1 MADRRVK
8 VGLEL
13 EASGFEAGAK
23 RAQRAAEGLGSA
35 TEKVGEDAKKAA
47 AASERASQQM
57 AAAQEKARVAQDKA
71 ADAVGRLR
79 VAQER
84 LEAARGS
91 GNAARIAAAE
101 EAVAK
106 AQRDVEST
114 ARRAADAHAAYED
127 AAGRAEVAARE
138 LGDEMDKASS
148 KSGRFADGIRSNS
161 ADLQTAGTALAAV
174 GAGLTAASVGAGKAA
189 MDWESAFAGVKKT
202 VDDSTEGYA
211 QLEGELRNL
220 ATTLPASHQEIAA
233 VAEAAGQL
241 GVKRDDIVGF
251 TATMID
257 LGETTNLTAD
267 EAATNIAQISNVMG
281 TMDREGSEGVAR
293 FGAAL
298 VELGNNGASTEKEI
312 LDMAQRIAG
321 AASTVGASE
330 SDVLALSNT
339 LASMGIRA
347 EQGGGV
353 ATRVILKMRSA
364 VDEGGES
371 LETFAQVAG
380 TSAEEFAAKF
390 RSAPMEALD
399 LVAQG
404 IGRVNTEGGNV
415 TATLADMGIKGT
427 EETQVMLAL
436 ASAGDLLS
444 ESLRMG
450 DEAWASNSALAAEA
464 AKRYETSEARIRMA
478 WNGIMDAAI
487 DAGGA
492 ILPVAADLAES
503 VATVVGAFQS
513 LPDPIKEG
521 LGAVAGIGGVALT
534 AAGGFM
540 VLAPRVLEAKDAL
553 ARLTGKASAAPV
565 QIDAVGVAAERSTRK
580 LTPFGKAV
588 FGVGKALGGLA
599 TAAAAGITIGAFVPS
614 GATAEADALA
624 AAVTRIGTGGEQ
636 AALGIDELNKA
647 FTGKGNWFDG
657 LDVQGI
663 DEAFR
668 IMGNPSVADNV
679 DQIASKV
686 LTFGTRSSTNVE
698 FAKKNFEA
706 LDQQLAGMAQGGSLD
721 AAKATFEQLSEAAKA
736 QGVEQEKVNELF
748 PAYAAALSRA
758 EAEAAAAA
766 SSTGEAAGATD
777 ALAAALGDAAGP
789 ASDTAESLG
798 ALGQVDAGSNVGGIA
813 EAMGVLTDE
822 ATELDDKL
830 DGVLDALTR
839 MGVLESNAISAT
851 MGYQE
856 ALENLAT
863 TAAENAATLD
873 LTTEAGRNNMSALQG
888 LADAGR
894 DLLDANARA
903 GESQGTLRDGLIDTY
918 NTLVENAQ
926 AMGQSA
932 TEADALA
939 RKLMGIPAN
948 VDVETYLSDAALV
961 AAEATGNAIE
971 AIPGYRGVTVAV
983 TADGTVG
990 EVQASIDQVD
1000 GKTVYMYVTTDGTKE
1015 QVQQEIREINGK
1027 QVPVWVT
1034 DDGTVVGTQ
1043 EDIFAI
1049 TGKNVDI
1056 SAIAHTGDAEGALNY
1071 AARNRTVSIFAKYVG
1086 MPSAEDRTNW
1096 ARNNTTG
1103 IFPNRA
1109 KGGIASLRGYSTG
1122 GRLPYTGR
1130 GTDMILG
1137 VTGSGTPIARV
1148 DDGEWI
1154 INQKASK
1161 QFHGVLSAIN
1171 RGDPS
1176 VKHLAGYAGGGRAG
1190 REWSAAAVNPVVNVT
1205 TPAAPGLDAGA
1216 LEAAVASGMAR
1227 YRPVFKMGSYE
1238 VAGVM
1243 RDAQDYMG
1251 GW

>member
-23 RAQRAAEGLGSA
+23 RAQRAAEGLGAA
-35 TEKVGEDAKKAA
+35 TDKLGGQA
-47 AASERASQQM
+47 
-57 AAAQEKARVAQDKA
+57 DKA
-71 ADAVGRLR
+71 AGGMSK
-79 VAQER
+79 VAD
-84 LEAARGS
+84 S
-91 GNAARIAAAE
+91 
-101 EAVAK
+101 V
-106 AQRDVEST
+106 
-114 ARRAADAHAAYED
+114 RA
-127 AAGRAEVAARE
+127 
-138 LGDEMDKASS
+138 
-148 KSGRFADGIRSNS
+148 NS
-161 ADLQTAGTALAAV
+161 ADLQTAGTSLAAV

-220 ATTLPASHQEIAA
+220 AKTLPATHTEVAA

-241 GVKRDDIVGF
+241 GVARDDIVGF

-267 EAATNIAQISNVMG
+267 EAATAIAQISNVMG
-281 TMDREGSEGVAR
+281 TMDREGSEGVER

-298 VELGNNGASTEKEI
+298 VELGNNGASTESEI

-371 LETFAQVAG
+371 LETFARVAG

-390 RSAPMEALD
+390 RSSPMEALD

-415 TATLADMGIKGT
+415 SATLSDLGVKGT

-450 DEAWASNSALAAEA
+450 EEAWASNSALAAEA
-464 AKRYETSEARIRMA
+464 EKRYETAEARIQIA
-478 WNGIMDAAI
+478 WNQIKDAAI

-492 ILPVAADLAES
+492 ILPVAANIAEG
-503 VATVVGAFQS
+503 VGGVVGAFTD
-513 LPDPIKEG
+513 LPGPVK
-521 LGAVAGIGGVALT
+521 GAVGAIAGVGGVAAT
-534 AAGGFM
+534 AAGALLMLTPRAADTVAAFSR
-540 VLAPRVLEAKDAL
+540 LAEKSPATARGLTNVGKAAGAASAAIIAFSMLKGLANDAAPATKGLEETANAMLRLKDAAEGDFTALDDLFSSGESIRDLGDAIKYADPSDIDAHMESFGATVLGLETPAARAREQFDTLGKTL
-553 ARLTGKASAAPV
+553 ATMDAETAAEQFRKLREAAEAEGSTMLSTWEGVKKYMPAYAKSVEAASNATGKAADEATLYGIAMGHLPDYM
-565 QIDAVGVAAERSTRK
+565 QPAQEATEGV
-580 LTPFGKAV
+580 
-588 FGVGKALGGLA
+588 A
-599 TAAAAGITIGAFVPS
+599 TAAED
-614 GATAEADALA
+614 AT
-624 AAVTRIGTGGEQ
+624 
-636 AALGIDELNKA
+636 
-647 FTGKGNWFDG
+647 
-657 LDVQGI
+657 
-663 DEAFR
+663 
-668 IMGNPSVADNV
+668 
-679 DQIASKV
+679 
-686 LTFGTRSSTNVE
+686 
-698 FAKKNFEA
+698 
-706 LDQQLAGMAQGGSLD
+706 
-721 AAKATFEQLSEAAKA
+721 
-736 QGVEQEKVNELF
+736 
-748 PAYAAALSRA
+748 
-758 EAEAAAAA
+758 
-766 SSTGEAAGATD
+766 
-777 ALAAALGDAAGP
+777 
-789 ASDTAESLG
+789 ESLG

-894 DLLDANARA
+894 ELLDANARA

-1034 DDGTVVGTQ
+1034 DNGTVVGTQ
-1043 EDIFAI
+1043 EDIFAL
-1049 TGKNVDI
+1049 TGKNVDVTAI
-1056 SAIAHTGDAEGALNY
+1056 PHTSAAENALNY
-1071 AARNRTVSIFAKYVG
+1071 AARTRY
-1086 MPSAEDRTNW
+1086 AEVVLT
-1096 ARNNTTG
+1096 ARYGDSTQKAA
-1103 IFPNRA
+1103 P
-1109 KGGIASLRGYSTG
+1109 GYSQAFASGGVARLPGYSAG
-1122 GRLPYTGR
+1122 GRLPYTGL

-1137 VTGSGTPIARV
+1137 VTGSGMPIARV

-1154 INQKASK
+1154 INQRASK
-1161 QFHGVLSAIN
+1161 RFHGVLSAIN

-1176 VKHLAGYAGGGRAG
+1176 VRHLAGYAGGGRPG
-1190 REWSAAAVNPVVNVT
+1190 REWSATSINPVVNVT
-1205 TPAAPGLDAGA
+1205 APAGQGLDPGA
-1216 LEAAVASGMAR
+1216 LEAAVAAGMAR
-1227 YRPVFKMGSYE
+1227 YRPVFKIGSYE

-1243 RDAQDYMG
+1243 REAQDYMG

>member
-23 RAQRAAEGLGSA
+23 RAQRAAEGLGAA
-35 TEKVGEDAKKAA
+35 TDKLGGQA
-47 AASERASQQM
+47 
-57 AAAQEKARVAQDKA
+57 DKA
-71 ADAVGRLR
+71 AGGMSK
-79 VAQER
+79 VAD
-84 LEAARGS
+84 S
-91 GNAARIAAAE
+91 
-101 EAVAK
+101 V
-106 AQRDVEST
+106 
-114 ARRAADAHAAYED
+114 
-127 AAGRAEVAARE
+127 
-138 LGDEMDKASS
+138 
-148 KSGRFADGIRSNS
+148 RSNS

-174 GAGLTAASVGAGKAA
+174 GAGLTAASVGMGKAA

-202 VDDSTEGYA
+202 VDDSAEGYA

-251 TATMID
+251 TSTMVD

-267 EAATNIAQISNVMG
+267 EAATAIAQISNVMG
-281 TMDREGSEGVAR
+281 TMDREGSEGVER
-293 FGAAL
+293 FGATL
-298 VELGNNGASTEKEI
+298 VELGNNGASTESEI

-321 AASTVGASE
+321 AAKTVGASE

-353 ATRVILKMRSA
+353 ATRVILKMSAA

-371 LETFAQVAG
+371 LESFAQVAG

-390 RSAPMEALD
+390 RSSPMEALD

-404 IGRVNTEGGNV
+404 IGRVNSEGGNV
-415 TATLADMGIKGT
+415 TATLQEMGIKGT

-450 DEAWASNSALAAEA
+450 EEAWASNSALAEEA
-464 AKRYETSEARIRMA
+464 QKRYETAEARIQIA
-478 WNGIMDAAI
+478 WNQIKDAAI

-492 ILPVAADLAES
+492 ILPVAANIAEG
-503 VATVVGAFQS
+503 VGGIVGAFTD
-513 LPDPIKEG
+513 LPGPVKGAVGGIS
-521 LGAVAGIGGVALT
+521 AVAGVAAT
-534 AAGGFM
+534 AGGALLL
-540 VLAPRVLEAKDAL
+540 LAPRAMDTYDAFRRLAPEGSKAAGAISKVGKAAGIASAALVGFSVLKGWANDAAPATKGLEETANAMLRLKDAADGDFTALDDLFSSGESIRDLGDAIRYADPSDLDSRMESFGSTVLGLETPAARAREQFDTLGKTLATMDTESAAEQFRKLRDAAEAKGSNMLSTWEGVKEYMPEYA
-553 ARLTGKASAAPV
+553 AAVEAASNATGKAADEATLYGIAVGDLPEYMKPAQEATEGVASAAE
-565 QIDAVGVAAERSTRK
+565 DAT
-580 LTPFGKAV
+580 
-588 FGVGKALGGLA
+588 
-599 TAAAAGITIGAFVPS
+599 
-614 GATAEADALA
+614 
-624 AAVTRIGTGGEQ
+624 
-636 AALGIDELNKA
+636 
-647 FTGKGNWFDG
+647 
-657 LDVQGI
+657 
-663 DEAFR
+663 
-668 IMGNPSVADNV
+668 
-679 DQIASKV
+679 
-686 LTFGTRSSTNVE
+686 
-698 FAKKNFEA
+698 
-706 LDQQLAGMAQGGSLD
+706 
-721 AAKATFEQLSEAAKA
+721 
-736 QGVEQEKVNELF
+736 
-748 PAYAAALSRA
+748 
-758 EAEAAAAA
+758 
-766 SSTGEAAGATD
+766 
-777 ALAAALGDAAGP
+777 
-789 ASDTAESLG
+789 ESLG

-851 MGYQE
+851 IGYQE
-856 ALENLAT
+856 ALENLAA

-894 DLLDANARA
+894 ELLDANVRA

-918 NTLVENAQ
+918 STLVANAQ

-983 TADGTVG
+983 TEDGTVG

-1034 DDGTVVGTQ
+1034 DNGTVVGTQ

-1049 TGKNVDI
+1049 TGKDVDI
-1056 SAIAHTGDAEGALNY
+1056 SAIAHTGQAEGELNY
-1071 AARNRTVSIFAKYVG
+1071 AARSRTVSIFAKYVG

-1122 GRLPYTGR
+1122 GRLPYTGL

-1137 VTGSGTPIARV
+1137 VTGSGMPIARV

-1161 QFHGVLSAIN
+1161 RFHGVLSAIN

-1176 VKHLAGYAGGGRAG
+1176 VRHLAGYAGGGRPG
-1190 REWSAAAVNPVVNVT
+1190 REWSAASINPVVNVNA
-1205 TPAAPGLDAGA
+1205 PAAPGVDVNAIA
-1216 LEAAVASGMAR
+1216 SAV
-1227 YRPVFKMGSYE
+1227 
-1238 VAGVM
+1238 VAGVAALPAP
-1243 RDAQDYMG
+1243 RIVFGERQVASVVRESLRYAER
-1251 GW
+1251 

>member
-57 AAAQEKARVAQDKA
+57 AAAQEKARIAQDKA

-148 KSGRFADGIRSNS
+148 KSGRFAEGIRSNS

-174 GAGLTAASVGAGKAA
+174 GAGLTAASVGMGKAA

-220 ATTLPASHQEIAA
+220 AKTLPATHTEVAA

-241 GVKRDDIVGF
+241 GVARDDIVGF

-267 EAATNIAQISNVMG
+267 EAATAIAQISNVMG
-281 TMDREGSEGVAR
+281 TMDREGSEGVER

-298 VELGNNGASTEKEI
+298 VELGNNGASTESEI

-353 ATRVILKMRSA
+353 ATRVIIKMRSA

-371 LETFAQVAG
+371 LETFARVAG

-390 RSAPMEALD
+390 RSSPMEALD

-415 TATLADMGIKGT
+415 SATLSDLGVKGT

-450 DEAWASNSALAAEA
+450 EEAWKSNSALAEEA
-464 AKRYETSEARIRMA
+464 QKRYETAEARIKIA
-478 WNGIMDAAI
+478 WNQIKDAAI

-492 ILPVAADLAES
+492 ILPVAADIAEGVGGIVGAFTDLPGPVKGAAGAIAGVGGVAATAGGALLLLAPRAVDTYDAFRRLAPEGSKAAGAIGKVGKAAGIASAALVGFSVLKGWANDAAPATKGLEETTNAVLRLKDAANGDFTALDDLFSSGDSIRDLGDAIRYADPSDLDSRMESFGSTVLGLETPAARAREQFDTLGKTLATMDAESAAEQFRKLREAAEAEGSTMLSTWEGVKEYMPAYAES
-503 VATVVGAFQS
+503 V
-513 LPDPIKEG
+513 E
-521 LGAVAGIGGVALT
+521 
-534 AAGGFM
+534 AASN
-540 VLAPRVLEAKDAL
+540 A
-553 ARLTGKASAAPV
+553 TGKAADEATLYGIAMGHLPSYMQPA
-565 QIDAVGVAAERSTRK
+565 QDATEGV
-580 LTPFGKAV
+580 
-588 FGVGKALGGLA
+588 A
-599 TAAAAGITIGAFVPS
+599 TAAED
-614 GATAEADALA
+614 AT
-624 AAVTRIGTGGEQ
+624 
-636 AALGIDELNKA
+636 
-647 FTGKGNWFDG
+647 
-657 LDVQGI
+657 
-663 DEAFR
+663 
-668 IMGNPSVADNV
+668 
-679 DQIASKV
+679 
-686 LTFGTRSSTNVE
+686 
-698 FAKKNFEA
+698 
-706 LDQQLAGMAQGGSLD
+706 
-721 AAKATFEQLSEAAKA
+721 
-736 QGVEQEKVNELF
+736 
-748 PAYAAALSRA
+748 
-758 EAEAAAAA
+758 
-766 SSTGEAAGATD
+766 
-777 ALAAALGDAAGP
+777 
-789 ASDTAESLG
+789 ESLG

-813 EAMGVLTDE
+813 EAMAVLSDE
-822 ATELDDKL
+822 SLELEDRL
-830 DGVLDALTR
+830 SGVLDALFR
-839 MGVLESNAISAT
+839 MGILE
-851 MGYQE
+851 Q
-856 ALENLAT
+856 
-863 TAAENAATLD
+863 TAAEAAASFEAALDGVAAAVEENGATLD
-873 LTTEAGRNNMSALQG
+873 ITTEAGRNNQAALNDI
-888 LADAGR
+888 ADAGR
-894 DLLDANARA
+894 GLVTSLAEA
-903 GESQGTLRDGLIDTY
+903 GASQGELRDALERTY
-918 NTLVENAQ
+918 VQAYNAAT
-926 AMGQSA
+926 AMGA
-932 TEADALA
+932 TSEEAEILA
-939 RKLMGIPAN
+939 RRAVGLNDMS
-948 VDVETYLSDAALV
+948 VDIDTYLSDAALI
-961 AAEATGNAIE
+961 AAEATGQAIE
-971 AIPGYRGVTVAV
+971 AIPGYKGVSVVVSDEGTTGTIQSRINDVTGKTEYVHVSDDGSTTTVQQQIHNIAGV
-983 TADGTVG
+983 DRTVWVDDAGTV
-990 EVQASIDQVD
+990 
-1000 GKTVYMYVTTDGTKE
+1000 Y
-1015 QVQQEIREINGK
+1015 
-1027 QVPVWVT
+1027 
-1034 DDGTVVGTQ
+1034 GTQ
-1043 EDIFAI
+1043 QDIYAI
-1049 TGKNVDI
+1049 TGKDVDVT
-1056 SAIAHTGDAEGALNY
+1056 AIAHTSEAERELNR
-1071 AARNRTVSIFAKYVG
+1071 AARTRY
-1086 MPSAEDRTNW
+1086 AEVVLT
-1096 ARNNTTG
+1096 ARYGDSTQKAAPG
-1103 IFPNRA
+1103 YSQMLA
-1109 KGGIASLRGYSTG
+1109 AGGVARLPGYSTG
-1122 GRLPYTGR
+1122 GRLPYTGL

-1137 VTGSGTPIARV
+1137 VTGAGTPIARV

-1161 QFHGVLSAIN
+1161 RFHGVLSAIN

-1176 VKHLAGYAGGGRAG
+1176 VKHLAGYAAGGRTG
-1190 REWSAAAVNPVVNVT
+1190 REWAAVTASPVVNVT
-1205 TPAAPGLDAGA
+1205 APAGQGINPGE
-1216 LEAAVASGMAR
+1216 LEAAVAAGMAR
-1227 YRPVFKMGSYE
+1227 YRPVFKIGSYE

-1243 RDAQDYMG
+1243 REAQDYMG

>member
-1 MADRRVK
+1 MKARYEADV
-8 VGLEL
+8 
-13 EASGFEAGAK
+13 S
-23 RAQRAAEGLGSA
+23 SY
-35 TEKVGEDAKKAA
+35 AA
-47 AASERASQQM
+47 AMQA
-57 AAAQEKARVAQDKA
+57 
-71 ADAVGRLR
+71 
-79 VAQER
+79 
-84 LEAARGS
+84 
-91 GNAARIAAAE
+91 
-101 EAVAK
+101 
-106 AQRDVEST
+106 
-114 ARRAADAHAAYED
+114 
-127 AAGRAEVAARE
+127 AARE
-138 LGDEMDKASS
+138 TDKLATAADRT
-148 KSGRFADGIRSNS
+148 GRTVKGMADQTVQAGTRTGRVFDGLRKNS
-161 ADLQTAGTALAAV
+161 ADLQTAGTSLAAV

-220 ATTLPASHQEIAA
+220 AKTLPSSHQEIAA

-298 VELGNNGASTEKEI
+298 VELGNNGASTESEI

-330 SDVLALSNT
+330 ADVLALSNT

-390 RSAPMEALD
+390 RSSPMEALD

-404 IGRVNTEGGNV
+404 IGRVNGEGGNV
-415 TATLADMGIKGT
+415 TETLKEMGIKGT

-450 DEAWASNSALAAEA
+450 EEAWASNSALAEEA
-464 AKRYETSEARIRMA
+464 QKRYETAEARIQIA
-478 WNGIMDAAI
+478 WNQIKDAAI

-492 ILPVAADLAES
+492 ILPVAADLAEQI
-503 VATVVGAFQS
+503 ATVVGAFQS

-614 GATAEADALA
+614 GATAEADALSA
-624 AAVTRIGTGGEQ
+624 AITRIGTGGEQ

-721 AAKATFEQLSEAAKA
+721 AAKATFEQLSESAKA

-798 ALGQVDAGSNVGGIA
+798 ALGQIDADSKVGGIA
-813 EAMGVLTDE
+813 EAMAVLSDE
-822 ATELDDKL
+822 SLELEDRL
-830 DGVLDALTR
+830 SGVLDALFR
-839 MGVLESNAISAT
+839 MGILE
-851 MGYQE
+851 Q
-856 ALENLAT
+856 
-863 TAAENAATLD
+863 TAAEAAASFEAALDGVAAAVEENGATLD
-873 LTTEAGRNNMSALQG
+873 ITTEAGRNNQAALNDI
-888 LADAGR
+888 ADAGR
-894 DLLDANARA
+894 GLVTSLAEA
-903 GESQGTLRDGLIDTY
+903 GASQGELRDALERTY
-918 NTLVENAQ
+918 VQAYNAAT
-926 AMGQSA
+926 AMGA
-932 TEADALA
+932 TSEEAEILA
-939 RKLMGIPAN
+939 RRAVGLNDMS
-948 VDVETYLSDAALV
+948 VDIDTYLSDAALI
-961 AAEATGNAIE
+961 AAEATGQAIE
-971 AIPGYRGVTVAV
+971 AIPGYKGVSVVVSDEGTTGTIQSRINDVTGKTEYVHVSDDGSTTTVQQQIHNIAGV
-983 TADGTVG
+983 DRTVWVDDAGTV
-990 EVQASIDQVD
+990 
-1000 GKTVYMYVTTDGTKE
+1000 Y
-1015 QVQQEIREINGK
+1015 
-1027 QVPVWVT
+1027 
-1034 DDGTVVGTQ
+1034 GTQ
-1043 EDIFAI
+1043 QDIYAI
-1049 TGKNVDI
+1049 TGKDVDVV
-1056 SAIAHTGDAEGALNY
+1056 AIPHTSDAEGALNY

-1109 KGGIASLRGYSTG
+1109 KGGIASLSGYSTG
-1122 GRLPYTGR
+1122 GRLPYTGL

-1137 VTGSGTPIARV
+1137 VTGAGLPIARV

-1161 QFHGVLSAIN
+1161 RFHGVLSAIN

-1176 VKHLAGYAGGGRAG
+1176 VRHLAGYAGGGRPG
-1190 REWSAAAVNPVVNVT
+1190 REWSAASINPVVNVNA
-1205 TPAAPGLDAGA
+1205 PAGQGINPGE
-1216 LEAAVASGMAR
+1216 LEAAVAAGMAR
-1227 YRPVFKMGSYE
+1227 YRPVFKIGSYE

-1243 RDAQDYMG
+1243 REAQDYMG

>member
-1 MADRRVK
+1 
-8 VGLEL
+8 
-13 EASGFEAGAK
+13 
-23 RAQRAAEGLGSA
+23 
-35 TEKVGEDAKKAA
+35 
-47 AASERASQQM
+47 M
-57 AAAQEKARVAQDKA
+57 AAAQEKARIAQDKA

-148 KSGRFADGIRSNS
+148 KSGRFAEGIRSNS
-161 ADLQTAGTALAAV
+161 ADLQTAGTSLAAV
-174 GAGLTAASVGAGKAA
+174 GAGLTAASVGMGKAA

-202 VDDSTEGYA
+202 VDDSAEGYA

-251 TATMID
+251 TSTMVD

-267 EAATNIAQISNVMG
+267 EAATAIAQISNVMG
-281 TMDREGSEGVAR
+281 TMDREGSEGVER
-293 FGAAL
+293 FGATL
-298 VELGNNGASTEKEI
+298 VELGNNGASTESEI

-321 AASTVGASE
+321 AAKTVGASE

-353 ATRVILKMRSA
+353 ATRVILKMSAA

-390 RSAPMEALD
+390 RSSPMEALD

-415 TATLADMGIKGT
+415 TATLQEMGIKGT

-450 DEAWASNSALAAEA
+450 EEAWASNSALAEEA
-464 AKRYETSEARIRMA
+464 QKRYETAEARIQIA
-478 WNGIMDAAI
+478 WNQIKDAAI

-492 ILPVAADLAES
+492 ILPVAANIAEGVGGIVGAFTDLPGPVKGAVGAIAGVGGVAATAGGALLLLAPRAMDTYDAFRRLAPEGSKAAGAIGKVGKAAGIASAALVGFSVLKGWANDAAPATKGLEETANAMLRLKDAAEGDFTALDDLFSSGDSIRDLGDAIRYADPSDLDSHMESFGSTVLGLETPAARAREQFDTLGKTLATMDAEDAAEQFRKLREAAEAEGSTMLSTWEGVKEYMPAYAES
-503 VATVVGAFQS
+503 V
-513 LPDPIKEG
+513 E
-521 LGAVAGIGGVALT
+521 
-534 AAGGFM
+534 AASN
-540 VLAPRVLEAKDAL
+540 A
-553 ARLTGKASAAPV
+553 TGKAADEATLYGIAMGHLPSYMQPA
-565 QIDAVGVAAERSTRK
+565 QDATEGV
-580 LTPFGKAV
+580 
-588 FGVGKALGGLA
+588 A
-599 TAAAAGITIGAFVPS
+599 TAAED
-614 GATAEADALA
+614 AT
-624 AAVTRIGTGGEQ
+624 
-636 AALGIDELNKA
+636 
-647 FTGKGNWFDG
+647 
-657 LDVQGI
+657 
-663 DEAFR
+663 
-668 IMGNPSVADNV
+668 
-679 DQIASKV
+679 
-686 LTFGTRSSTNVE
+686 
-698 FAKKNFEA
+698 
-706 LDQQLAGMAQGGSLD
+706 
-721 AAKATFEQLSEAAKA
+721 
-736 QGVEQEKVNELF
+736 
-748 PAYAAALSRA
+748 
-758 EAEAAAAA
+758 
-766 SSTGEAAGATD
+766 
-777 ALAAALGDAAGP
+777 
-789 ASDTAESLG
+789 ESLG

-894 DLLDANARA
+894 ELLDANVRA

-983 TADGTVG
+983 TEDGTVG

-1015 QVQQEIREINGK
+1015 RVQQEIREINGK

-1056 SAIAHTGDAEGALNY
+1056 EARATGLGGVEAELAH
-1071 AARNRTVSIFAKYVG
+1071 AARTRYASVVV
-1086 MPSAEDRTNW
+1086 
-1096 ARNNTTG
+1096 TTRYG
-1103 IFPNRA
+1103 DSTQKAAP
-1109 KGGIASLRGYSTG
+1109 GYSQAFASG
-1122 GRLPYTGR
+1122 GVARLPGFSSGGMLPRTGL

-1137 VTGSGTPIARV
+1137 VTGSGMPIARV

-1161 QFHGVLSAIN
+1161 RFHGVLSAIN

-1176 VKHLAGYAGGGRAG
+1176 VKHLAGYAGGGRTG
-1190 REWSAAAVNPVVNVT
+1190 REWAAVTASPVVNVT
-1205 TPAAPGLDAGA
+1205 APAGQGINPGE
-1216 LEAAVASGMAR
+1216 LEAAVAAGMAR

-1243 RDAQDYMG
+1243 REAQDYMG

>member
-23 RAQRAAEGLGSA
+23 RAQRAAEGLGAA
-35 TEKVGEDAKKAA
+35 TDKLGGQA
-47 AASERASQQM
+47 
-57 AAAQEKARVAQDKA
+57 DKA
-71 ADAVGRLR
+71 AGGMSK
-79 VAQER
+79 VAD
-84 LEAARGS
+84 S
-91 GNAARIAAAE
+91 
-101 EAVAK
+101 V
-106 AQRDVEST
+106 
-114 ARRAADAHAAYED
+114 
-127 AAGRAEVAARE
+127 
-138 LGDEMDKASS
+138 
-148 KSGRFADGIRSNS
+148 RSNS

-174 GAGLTAASVGAGKAA
+174 GAGLTAASVGMGKAA

-202 VDDSTEGYA
+202 VDDSAEGYA

-251 TATMID
+251 TSTMVD

-267 EAATNIAQISNVMG
+267 EAATAIAQISNVMG
-281 TMDREGSEGVAR
+281 TMDREGSEGVER
-293 FGAAL
+293 FGATL
-298 VELGNNGASTEKEI
+298 VELGNNGASTESEI

-321 AASTVGASE
+321 AAKTVGASE

-339 LASMGIRA
+339 LASMGVRA

-353 ATRVILKMRSA
+353 ATRVILKMSAA

-371 LETFAQVAG
+371 LESFAQVAG

-390 RSAPMEALD
+390 RSSPMEALD

-404 IGRVNTEGGNV
+404 IYRVNGEGGNV
-415 TATLADMGIKGT
+415 TETLKEMGIKGT

-450 DEAWASNSALAAEA
+450 EEAWASNSALAEEA
-464 AKRYETSEARIRMA
+464 QKRYETAEARIQIA
-478 WNGIMDAAI
+478 WNQIKDAAI

-492 ILPVAADLAES
+492 ILPVAANIAEG
-503 VATVVGAFQS
+503 VGGVVGAFTD
-513 LPDPIKEG
+513 LPGPVK
-521 LGAVAGIGGVALT
+521 GAVGAIAGVGGVAAT
-534 AAGGFM
+534 AGGALLL
-540 VLAPRVLEAKDAL
+540 LAPRAVETYDAFRRLAPEGSKAAGAIGKVGKAAGIASAALVGFSVLKGLANDAAPATKGLEETANAMLRLKDAAEGDFTALDDLFSSGDSIRDLGDAIRYADPSDLDSRMESFGSTVLGLETPAARAREQFDTLGKTL
-553 ARLTGKASAAPV
+553 ATMDAESAAEQFRKLRDAAEAEGSTMLSTWEGVKEYMPAYAESVEAASNATGKAADEATLYGIAMGHLPSYMQPAQEATE
-565 QIDAVGVAAERSTRK
+565 GV
-580 LTPFGKAV
+580 
-588 FGVGKALGGLA
+588 A
-599 TAAAAGITIGAFVPS
+599 TAAED
-614 GATAEADALA
+614 AT
-624 AAVTRIGTGGEQ
+624 
-636 AALGIDELNKA
+636 
-647 FTGKGNWFDG
+647 
-657 LDVQGI
+657 
-663 DEAFR
+663 
-668 IMGNPSVADNV
+668 
-679 DQIASKV
+679 
-686 LTFGTRSSTNVE
+686 
-698 FAKKNFEA
+698 
-706 LDQQLAGMAQGGSLD
+706 
-721 AAKATFEQLSEAAKA
+721 
-736 QGVEQEKVNELF
+736 
-748 PAYAAALSRA
+748 
-758 EAEAAAAA
+758 
-766 SSTGEAAGATD
+766 
-777 ALAAALGDAAGP
+777 
-789 ASDTAESLG
+789 ESLG

-894 DLLDANARA
+894 ELLDANARA

-918 NTLVENAQ
+918 DTLVANAQ
-926 AMGQSA
+926 AMGESA

-939 RKLMGIPAN
+939 RKLMGIPQE

-983 TADGTVG
+983 TEDGTVG
-990 EVQASIDQVD
+990 EVQASIDEVD

-1034 DDGTVVGTQ
+1034 DNGTVVGTQ

-1049 TGKNVDI
+1049 TGKDVDI
-1056 SAIAHTGDAEGALNY
+1056 SAIAHTGQAEGELNY

-1122 GRLPYTGR
+1122 GRLPYTGL

-1176 VKHLAGYAGGGRAG
+1176 VRHLAGYAGGGRPG
-1190 REWSAAAVNPVVNVT
+1190 REWSATSINPVVNVT
-1205 TPAAPGLDAGA
+1205 APAGPGVDVNAIAQAAESGVLAGMSKVRFQFH
-1216 LEAAVASGMAR
+1216 ERQVASMVRESMTYAKR
-1227 YRPVFKMGSYE
+1227 
-1238 VAGVM
+1238 
-1243 RDAQDYMG
+1243 
-1251 GW
+1251 

>member
-23 RAQRAAEGLGSA
+23 RAQRAAEGLGAA
-35 TEKVGEDAKKAA
+35 TDKLGGQA
-47 AASERASQQM
+47 
-57 AAAQEKARVAQDKA
+57 DKA
-71 ADAVGRLR
+71 AGGMSK
-79 VAQER
+79 VAD
-84 LEAARGS
+84 S
-91 GNAARIAAAE
+91 
-101 EAVAK
+101 V
-106 AQRDVEST
+106 
-114 ARRAADAHAAYED
+114 
-127 AAGRAEVAARE
+127 
-138 LGDEMDKASS
+138 
-148 KSGRFADGIRSNS
+148 RSNS

-174 GAGLTAASVGAGKAA
+174 GAGLAAASVGMGKAA

-202 VDDSTEGYA
+202 VDDSAEGYA

-251 TATMID
+251 TSTMVD

-267 EAATNIAQISNVMG
+267 EAATAIAQISNVMG
-281 TMDREGSEGVAR
+281 TMDREGSEGVER
-293 FGAAL
+293 FGATL
-298 VELGNNGASTEKEI
+298 VKLGNNGASTESEI
-312 LDMAQRIAG
+312 LEMAQRIAG
-321 AASTVGASE
+321 AAKTVGASE

-339 LASMGIRA
+339 LASMGVRA

-353 ATRVILKMRSA
+353 ATRVILKMSAA

-371 LETFAQVAG
+371 LESFAQVAG

-390 RSAPMEALD
+390 RSSPMEALD

-404 IGRVNTEGGNV
+404 IGRVNGEGGNV
-415 TATLADMGIKGT
+415 TATLQEMGIKGT

-450 DEAWASNSALAAEA
+450 EEAWKSNSALAEEA
-464 AKRYETSEARIRMA
+464 QKRYETSEARIQIA
-478 WNGIMDAAI
+478 WNQIKDAAI

-492 ILPVAADLAES
+492 ILPVAANIAEG
-503 VATVVGAFQS
+503 VGGVVGAFTD
-513 LPDPIKEG
+513 LPGPVK
-521 LGAVAGIGGVALT
+521 GAVGAIAGVGGVAAT
-534 AAGGFM
+534 AGGALLL
-540 VLAPRVLEAKDAL
+540 LAPRAVDTYDAFRRLAPEGSKAAGAIGKVGKAAGLASAAIVGFSVLRGWANDAAPATKGLEETANAMLRLKDAAEGDFTALDDLFSSGDSIRDLGDAIKYADPSDIDAHMESFGATVLGLETPAARAREQFDTLGKTL
-553 ARLTGKASAAPV
+553 ATMDAETAAEQFRKLREAAEAEGSTMLSTWEGVKKYMPAYAESVEAASNATGKAADEATLYGIAMGHLPDYM
-565 QIDAVGVAAERSTRK
+565 QPAQEATEGV
-580 LTPFGKAV
+580 
-588 FGVGKALGGLA
+588 A
-599 TAAAAGITIGAFVPS
+599 TAAED
-614 GATAEADALA
+614 AT
-624 AAVTRIGTGGEQ
+624 
-636 AALGIDELNKA
+636 
-647 FTGKGNWFDG
+647 
-657 LDVQGI
+657 
-663 DEAFR
+663 
-668 IMGNPSVADNV
+668 
-679 DQIASKV
+679 
-686 LTFGTRSSTNVE
+686 
-698 FAKKNFEA
+698 
-706 LDQQLAGMAQGGSLD
+706 
-721 AAKATFEQLSEAAKA
+721 
-736 QGVEQEKVNELF
+736 
-748 PAYAAALSRA
+748 
-758 EAEAAAAA
+758 
-766 SSTGEAAGATD
+766 
-777 ALAAALGDAAGP
+777 
-789 ASDTAESLG
+789 ESLG

-813 EAMGVLTDE
+813 EEMGVLTDE

-894 DLLDANARA
+894 ELLDANARA

-1034 DDGTVVGTQ
+1034 DNGTVVGTQ
-1043 EDIFAI
+1043 EDIFAL
-1049 TGKNVDI
+1049 TGKNVDVTAI
-1056 SAIAHTGDAEGALNY
+1056 PHTSAAENALNY
-1071 AARNRTVSIFAKYVG
+1071 AARTRYAKVVL
-1086 MPSAEDRTNW
+1086 T
-1096 ARNNTTG
+1096 ARYGDSTQKAA
-1103 IFPNRA
+1103 P
-1109 KGGIASLRGYSTG
+1109 GYSQAFASGGVARLPGYSAG
-1122 GRLPYTGR
+1122 GRLPYTGL

-1137 VTGSGTPIARV
+1137 VTGSGMPIARV

-1154 INQKASK
+1154 INQRASK
-1161 QFHGVLSAIN
+1161 RFHGVLSAIN

-1176 VKHLAGYAGGGRAG
+1176 VKHLAGYAGGGRPG
-1190 REWSAAAVNPVVNVT
+1190 REWSANSINPVVNVNA
-1205 TPAAPGLDAGA
+1205 PAGQGLDPGA
-1216 LEAAVASGMAR
+1216 LEAAVAAGMSR
-1227 YRPVFKMGSYE
+1227 YRPVFKIGSYE

-1243 RDAQDYMG
+1243 REAQDYMG

>member
-1 MADRRVK
+1 MKARYEADVSSYNSAMQAAARETDK
-8 VGLEL
+8 L
-13 EASGFEAGAK
+13 ATAADKAGTATTK
-23 RAQRAAEGLGSA
+23 AADVAERAAQ
-35 TEKVGEDAKKAA
+35 K
-47 AASERASQQM
+47 M
-57 AAAQEKARVAQDKA
+57 AAAQEKAKTAQDRA
-71 ADAVGRLR
+71 ADAAGRLK
-79 VAQER
+79 VAQEK
-84 LEAARGS
+84 LEAARKS
-91 GNAARIAAAE
+91 GDTVRLVAAE
-101 EAVAK
+101 EGVAR
-106 AQRDVEST
+106 AQREVEST
-114 ARRAADAHAAYED
+114 ARRAATAHEAYE
-127 AAGRAEVAARE
+127 AAAERAEAAARG
-138 LGDEMDKASS
+138 LGDQMDKTAS
-148 KSGRFADGIRSNS
+148 KSGRVFDALRQNS
-161 ADLQTAGTALAAV
+161 ADLQTAGTSLAAV
-174 GAGLTAASVGAGKAA
+174 GAGLTAASVGMGKAA

-202 VDDSTEGYA
+202 VDDSAEGYA

-220 ATTLPASHQEIAA
+220 AKTLPSSHQEIAA

-281 TMDREGSEGVAR
+281 TMDREGSEGIER
-293 FGAAL
+293 FGATL
-298 VELGNNGASTEKEI
+298 VELGNNGASTESEI

-321 AASTVGASE
+321 AAKTVGASE

-339 LASMGIRA
+339 LASMGVRA

-353 ATRVILKMRSA
+353 ATRVILKMSAA

-371 LETFAQVAG
+371 LESFAQVAG

-390 RSAPMEALD
+390 RSSPMEALD

-415 TATLADMGIKGT
+415 TATLKDMGIKGT

-436 ASAGDLLS
+436 ASAGNLLS

-450 DEAWASNSALAAEA
+450 EEAWKSNSALAEEA
-464 AKRYETSEARIRMA
+464 QKRYETAEARIRMA
-478 WNGIMDAAI
+478 WNNIKDAAI
-487 DAGGA
+487 DAGGT

-503 VATVVGAFQS
+503 VATVVGSFTS
-513 LPDPIKEG
+513 LPGPVKGAVGGLAGVGGAFATVAGGAMLLLPRLVETRAALNNLAPAGSKARGALVG
-521 LGAVAGIGGVALT
+521 LGKAAAVASAAFVGFSVLKGWANDAAPATKGLEETTNAVLRLKDAADGDFTALDDLFSSGESIRDLGDAIRYADPSDLDSRMESFGST
-534 AAGGFM
+534 VLGLETPAARAREQFDTLGK
-540 VLAPRVLEAKDAL
+540 VLATMDAESAAEQFRKLREAAEAEGSTMLSTWEGVKEYMPEYA
-553 ARLTGKASAAPV
+553 ASVEAASNATGKAADEATLYGIAMGHLPSYMQPAQEATE
-565 QIDAVGVAAERSTRK
+565 GV
-580 LTPFGKAV
+580 
-588 FGVGKALGGLA
+588 A
-599 TAAAAGITIGAFVPS
+599 TAAED
-614 GATAEADALA
+614 AT
-624 AAVTRIGTGGEQ
+624 
-636 AALGIDELNKA
+636 
-647 FTGKGNWFDG
+647 
-657 LDVQGI
+657 
-663 DEAFR
+663 
-668 IMGNPSVADNV
+668 
-679 DQIASKV
+679 
-686 LTFGTRSSTNVE
+686 
-698 FAKKNFEA
+698 
-706 LDQQLAGMAQGGSLD
+706 
-721 AAKATFEQLSEAAKA
+721 
-736 QGVEQEKVNELF
+736 
-748 PAYAAALSRA
+748 
-758 EAEAAAAA
+758 
-766 SSTGEAAGATD
+766 
-777 ALAAALGDAAGP
+777 
-789 ASDTAESLG
+789 ESLG

-856 ALENLAT
+856 ALEDLAA

-894 DLLDANARA
+894 ELLDANARA

-918 NTLVENAQ
+918 DTLVANAE
-926 AMGQSA
+926 AMGESA

-983 TADGTVG
+983 TEDGTVG
-990 EVQASIDQVD
+990 EVQASIDEVD

-1034 DDGTVVGTQ
+1034 DNGTVVGTQ

-1071 AARNRTVSIFAKYVG
+1071 AARNRTVSIFAEYVG
-1086 MPSAEDRTNW
+1086 MPSAADRTNW
-1096 ARNNTTG
+1096 ARQNTTG

-1109 KGGIASLRGYSTG
+1109 KGGIASLPGYSTG
-1122 GRLPYTGR
+1122 GRLPYTGL

-1176 VKHLAGYAGGGRAG
+1176 VRHLAGYAGGGRLG
-1190 REWSAAAVNPVVNVT
+1190 REWSATSINPVVNVNA
-1205 TPAAPGLDAGA
+1205 PAAPGVDVNAIA
-1216 LEAAVASGMAR
+1216 SAV
-1227 YRPVFKMGSYE
+1227 
-1238 VAGVM
+1238 VAGVAALPAP
-1243 RDAQDYMG
+1243 RIVFGERQVASVVRESLRYAER
-1251 GW
+1251 

>member
-23 RAQRAAEGLGSA
+23 RAQRAAEGLGAA
-35 TEKVGEDAKKAA
+35 TDKLGGQA
-47 AASERASQQM
+47 
-57 AAAQEKARVAQDKA
+57 DKA
-71 ADAVGRLR
+71 AGGMSK
-79 VAQER
+79 VAD
-84 LEAARGS
+84 S
-91 GNAARIAAAE
+91 
-101 EAVAK
+101 V
-106 AQRDVEST
+106 
-114 ARRAADAHAAYED
+114 
-127 AAGRAEVAARE
+127 
-138 LGDEMDKASS
+138 
-148 KSGRFADGIRSNS
+148 RSNS
-161 ADLQTAGTALAAV
+161 ADLQTAGTSLAAV
-174 GAGLTAASVGAGKAA
+174 GAGLTAASVGMGKAA

-202 VDDSTEGYA
+202 VDDSAEGYA

-251 TATMID
+251 TSTMVD

-267 EAATNIAQISNVMG
+267 EAATAIAQISNVMG
-281 TMDREGSEGVAR
+281 TMDREGSEGVER
-293 FGAAL
+293 FGATL
-298 VELGNNGASTEKEI
+298 VELGNNGASTESEI

-321 AASTVGASE
+321 AAKTVGASE

-339 LASMGIRA
+339 LASMGVRA

-353 ATRVILKMRSA
+353 ATRVIIKMRSA

-371 LETFAQVAG
+371 LETFARVAG
-380 TSAEEFAAKF
+380 TSAEEFATKF

-436 ASAGDLLS
+436 ASSGDLLS

-450 DEAWASNSALAAEA
+450 EEAWKSNSALAEEA
-464 AKRYETSEARIRMA
+464 QKRYETSEARIQIA
-478 WNGIMDAAI
+478 WNNIKDAAI

-492 ILPVAADLAES
+492 ILPVAANIAEGVGGIVGAFTDLPGPVKGAVGAIAGVGGVAATAGGALLLLAPRAVETYDAFRRLAPEGSKAAGAIGKVGKAAGIASAALVGFSVLKGLANDAAPATKGLEETANAMLRLKDAAEGDFTALDDLFSSGDSIRDLGDAIKYADPSDIDAHMESFGSTVLGLETPAARAREQFDTLGKTLATMDAESAAEQFRKLREAAEAEGSTMLSTWEGVKEYMPAYAES
-503 VATVVGAFQS
+503 V
-513 LPDPIKEG
+513 E
-521 LGAVAGIGGVALT
+521 
-534 AAGGFM
+534 AASN
-540 VLAPRVLEAKDAL
+540 A
-553 ARLTGKASAAPV
+553 TGKAADEATLYGIAMGHLPDYM
-565 QIDAVGVAAERSTRK
+565 QPAQDATEGV
-580 LTPFGKAV
+580 
-588 FGVGKALGGLA
+588 A
-599 TAAAAGITIGAFVPS
+599 TAAED
-614 GATAEADALA
+614 AT
-624 AAVTRIGTGGEQ
+624 
-636 AALGIDELNKA
+636 
-647 FTGKGNWFDG
+647 
-657 LDVQGI
+657 
-663 DEAFR
+663 
-668 IMGNPSVADNV
+668 
-679 DQIASKV
+679 
-686 LTFGTRSSTNVE
+686 
-698 FAKKNFEA
+698 
-706 LDQQLAGMAQGGSLD
+706 
-721 AAKATFEQLSEAAKA
+721 
-736 QGVEQEKVNELF
+736 
-748 PAYAAALSRA
+748 
-758 EAEAAAAA
+758 
-766 SSTGEAAGATD
+766 
-777 ALAAALGDAAGP
+777 
-789 ASDTAESLG
+789 ESLG

-894 DLLDANARA
+894 ELLDANARA
-903 GESQGTLRDGLIDTY
+903 GESQGTLRDGLINTY
-918 NTLVENAQ
+918 DTLVANAQ

-939 RKLMGIPAN
+939 RKLMGIPAS
-948 VDVETYLSDAALV
+948 VDVETYLSDSALV

-983 TADGTVG
+983 TEDGTVG

-1015 QVQQEIREINGK
+1015 RVQQEIREINGK

-1049 TGKNVDI
+1049 TGKNVDVT
-1056 SAIAHTGDAEGALNY
+1056 AIARTGEAEGDLNY

-1122 GRLPYTGR
+1122 GRLPYTGL

-1154 INQKASK
+1154 INQAASK
-1161 QFHGVLSAIN
+1161 RFHGVLSAIN

-1190 REWSAAAVNPVVNVT
+1190 REWSAASINPVVKVN
-1205 TPAAPGLDAGA
+1205 TPAAPGVDVNAIA
-1216 LEAAVASGMAR
+1216 SAV
-1227 YRPVFKMGSYE
+1227 
-1238 VAGVM
+1238 VAGVSALPAP
-1243 RDAQDYMG
+1243 RLYMG
-1251 GW
+1251 ERQLAAAVREANSYTGR

>member
-1 MADRRVK
+1 MKARYEADVSSYNTAMQAAARETDK
-8 VGLEL
+8 L
-13 EASGFEAGAK
+13 ATSADKAGTATTK
-23 RAQRAAEGLGSA
+23 AAGVAERAAQ
-35 TEKVGEDAKKAA
+35 K
-47 AASERASQQM
+47 M
-57 AAAQEKARVAQDKA
+57 AAAQEKAKTAQDRA
-71 ADAVGRLR
+71 ADAAGRLK
-79 VAQER
+79 VAQEK
-84 LEAARGS
+84 LEAARKS
-91 GNAARIAAAE
+91 GDTVRLVAAE
-101 EAVAK
+101 EGVAR
-106 AQRDVEST
+106 AQREVEST
-114 ARRAADAHAAYED
+114 ARRAATAHEAYE
-127 AAGRAEVAARE
+127 AAAERAEAAARG
-138 LGDEMDKASS
+138 LGDQMDQAAS
-148 KSGRFADGIRSNS
+148 KSGRVFDGLRKNS
-161 ADLQTAGTALAAV
+161 ADLQTAGTSLAAV
-174 GAGLTAASVGAGKAA
+174 GAGALAFSAGTGKLA

-220 ATTLPASHQEIAA
+220 AKTLPATHTEVAA

-241 GVKRDDIVGF
+241 GVARDDIVGF

-281 TMDREGSEGVAR
+281 TMDREGSEGVER
-293 FGAAL
+293 FGATL

-353 ATRVILKMRSA
+353 ATRVIIKMRSA

-390 RSAPMEALD
+390 RSSPMEALD

-404 IGRVNTEGGNV
+404 IGRVNAEGGNV
-415 TATLADMGIKGT
+415 SATLSDLGVKGT

-450 DEAWASNSALAAEA
+450 EEAWKSNSALAEEA
-464 AKRYETSEARIRMA
+464 QKRYETSEARIQIA
-478 WNGIMDAAI
+478 WNNIKDAAI

-492 ILPVAADLAES
+492 ILPVVANIAEG
-503 VATVVGAFQS
+503 VGGVVGAFTD
-513 LPDPIKEG
+513 LPGPVK
-521 LGAVAGIGGVALT
+521 GAAGAIAGVGGVAAT
-534 AAGGFM
+534 AGGALLL
-540 VLAPRVLEAKDAL
+540 LAPRAVETYDAFRRLAPEGSKAAGAIGKVGKAAGIASAALVGFSVLKGLANDAAPATKGLEETANAMLRLKDAAEGDFTALDDLFSSGDSIRDLGDAIRYADPSDMDAHMESFGSTVLGLETPAARAREQFDTLGKTLATMDAESAAEQFRKLRDAAEAKGSTMLSTWEGVKEYMPEYA
-553 ARLTGKASAAPV
+553 ASVEAASNATGKAADEATLYGIAMGHLPSYMQPAQEATE
-565 QIDAVGVAAERSTRK
+565 GV
-580 LTPFGKAV
+580 
-588 FGVGKALGGLA
+588 A
-599 TAAAAGITIGAFVPS
+599 TAAED
-614 GATAEADALA
+614 AT
-624 AAVTRIGTGGEQ
+624 
-636 AALGIDELNKA
+636 
-647 FTGKGNWFDG
+647 
-657 LDVQGI
+657 
-663 DEAFR
+663 
-668 IMGNPSVADNV
+668 
-679 DQIASKV
+679 
-686 LTFGTRSSTNVE
+686 
-698 FAKKNFEA
+698 
-706 LDQQLAGMAQGGSLD
+706 
-721 AAKATFEQLSEAAKA
+721 
-736 QGVEQEKVNELF
+736 
-748 PAYAAALSRA
+748 
-758 EAEAAAAA
+758 
-766 SSTGEAAGATD
+766 
-777 ALAAALGDAAGP
+777 
-789 ASDTAESLG
+789 ESLG

-813 EAMGVLTDE
+813 EAMGVLADE

-894 DLLDANARA
+894 ELLDANARA

-918 NTLVENAQ
+918 STLVANAQ

-983 TADGTVG
+983 TEDGTVG

-1049 TGKNVDI
+1049 TGKNVDVT
-1056 SAIAHTGDAEGALNY
+1056 AIARTSEAESALNY
-1071 AARNRTVSIFAKYVG
+1071 AARTRY
-1086 MPSAEDRTNW
+1086 AEVVLT
-1096 ARNNTTG
+1096 ARYGDSTQKAA
-1103 IFPNRA
+1103 P
-1109 KGGIASLRGYSTG
+1109 GYSQMLAAGGVARLPGYSSG
-1122 GRLPYTGR
+1122 GRLPYTGL

-1137 VTGSGTPIARV
+1137 VTGSGMPIARV

-1161 QFHGVLSAIN
+1161 RFHGVLSAIN

-1176 VKHLAGYAGGGRAG
+1176 VRHLAGYAGGGRPG
-1190 REWSAAAVNPVVNVT
+1190 REWSANSINPVVNVNA
-1205 TPAAPGLDAGA
+1205 PAGPGVDVNAIA
-1216 LEAAVASGMAR
+1216 SAV
-1227 YRPVFKMGSYE
+1227 
-1238 VAGVM
+1238 VAGVAALPAP
-1243 RDAQDYMG
+1243 RIVFGERQVASVVRESLRYAER
-1251 GW
+1251 

>member
-57 AAAQEKARVAQDKA
+57 AAAQEKARIAQDKA

-148 KSGRFADGIRSNS
+148 KSGRFAEGIRSNS
-161 ADLQTAGTALAAV
+161 ADLQTAGTSLAAV
-174 GAGLTAASVGAGKAA
+174 GAGLTAASVGMGKAA

-202 VDDSTEGYA
+202 VDDSAEGYA

-251 TATMID
+251 TSTMVD

-267 EAATNIAQISNVMG
+267 EAATAIAQISNVMG
-281 TMDREGSEGVAR
+281 TMDREGSEGVER
-293 FGAAL
+293 FGATL
-298 VELGNNGASTEKEI
+298 VELGNNGASTESEI

-321 AASTVGASE
+321 AAKTVGASE

-353 ATRVILKMRSA
+353 ATRVILKMSAA

-390 RSAPMEALD
+390 RSSPMEALD

-415 TATLADMGIKGT
+415 TATLQEMGIKGT

-450 DEAWASNSALAAEA
+450 EEAWASNSALAEEA
-464 AKRYETSEARIRMA
+464 QKRYETAEARIQIA
-478 WNGIMDAAI
+478 WNQIKDAAI

-492 ILPVAADLAES
+492 ILPVAANIAEGVGGIVGAFTDLPGPVKGAVGAIAGVGGVAATAGGALLLLAPRAMDTYDAFRRLAPEGSKAAGAIGKVGKAAGIASAALVGFSVLKGWANDAAPATKGLEETANAMLRLKDAAEGDFTALDDLFSSGDSIRDLGDAIRYADPSDLDSHMESFGSTVLGLETPAARAREQFDTLGKTLATMDAEDAAEQFRKLREAAEAEGSTMLSTWEGVKEYMPAYAES
-503 VATVVGAFQS
+503 V
-513 LPDPIKEG
+513 E
-521 LGAVAGIGGVALT
+521 
-534 AAGGFM
+534 AASN
-540 VLAPRVLEAKDAL
+540 A
-553 ARLTGKASAAPV
+553 TGKAADEATLYGIAMGHLPSYMQPA
-565 QIDAVGVAAERSTRK
+565 QDATEGV
-580 LTPFGKAV
+580 
-588 FGVGKALGGLA
+588 A
-599 TAAAAGITIGAFVPS
+599 TAAED
-614 GATAEADALA
+614 AT
-624 AAVTRIGTGGEQ
+624 
-636 AALGIDELNKA
+636 
-647 FTGKGNWFDG
+647 
-657 LDVQGI
+657 
-663 DEAFR
+663 
-668 IMGNPSVADNV
+668 
-679 DQIASKV
+679 
-686 LTFGTRSSTNVE
+686 
-698 FAKKNFEA
+698 
-706 LDQQLAGMAQGGSLD
+706 
-721 AAKATFEQLSEAAKA
+721 
-736 QGVEQEKVNELF
+736 
-748 PAYAAALSRA
+748 
-758 EAEAAAAA
+758 
-766 SSTGEAAGATD
+766 
-777 ALAAALGDAAGP
+777 
-789 ASDTAESLG
+789 ESLG

-894 DLLDANARA
+894 ELLDANVRA

-983 TADGTVG
+983 TEDGTVG

-1015 QVQQEIREINGK
+1015 RVQQEIREINGK

-1056 SAIAHTGDAEGALNY
+1056 EARATGLGGVEAELAH
-1071 AARNRTVSIFAKYVG
+1071 AARTRYASVVV
-1086 MPSAEDRTNW
+1086 
-1096 ARNNTTG
+1096 TTRYG
-1103 IFPNRA
+1103 DSTQKAAP
-1109 KGGIASLRGYSTG
+1109 GYSQAFASG
-1122 GRLPYTGR
+1122 GVARLPGFSSGGMLPRTGL

-1137 VTGSGTPIARV
+1137 VTGSGMPIARV

-1161 QFHGVLSAIN
+1161 RFHGVLSAIN

-1176 VKHLAGYAGGGRAG
+1176 VKHLAGYAGGGRTG
-1190 REWSAAAVNPVVNVT
+1190 REWAAVTASPVVNVT
-1205 TPAAPGLDAGA
+1205 APAGQGINPGE
-1216 LEAAVASGMAR
+1216 LEAAVAAGMAR

-1243 RDAQDYMG
+1243 REAQDYMG

>member
-1 MADRRVK
+1 MSKVADSV
-8 VGLEL
+8 
-13 EASGFEAGAK
+13 
-23 RAQRAAEGLGSA
+23 
-35 TEKVGEDAKKAA
+35 
-47 AASERASQQM
+47 
-57 AAAQEKARVAQDKA
+57 
-71 ADAVGRLR
+71 
-79 VAQER
+79 
-84 LEAARGS
+84 
-91 GNAARIAAAE
+91 
-101 EAVAK
+101 
-106 AQRDVEST
+106 
-114 ARRAADAHAAYED
+114 
-127 AAGRAEVAARE
+127 
-138 LGDEMDKASS
+138 
-148 KSGRFADGIRSNS
+148 RSNS

-174 GAGLTAASVGAGKAA
+174 GAGLAAASVGMGKAA

-202 VDDSTEGYA
+202 VDDSAEGYA

-251 TATMID
+251 TSTMVD

-267 EAATNIAQISNVMG
+267 EAATAIAQISNVMG
-281 TMDREGSEGVAR
+281 TMDREGSEGVER
-293 FGAAL
+293 FGATL
-298 VELGNNGASTEKEI
+298 VKLGNNGASTESEI
-312 LDMAQRIAG
+312 LEMAQRIAG
-321 AASTVGASE
+321 AAKTVGASE

-339 LASMGIRA
+339 LASMGVRA

-353 ATRVILKMRSA
+353 ATRVILKMSAA

-371 LETFAQVAG
+371 LESFAQVAG

-390 RSAPMEALD
+390 RSSPMEALD

-404 IGRVNTEGGNV
+404 IGRVNGEGGNV
-415 TATLADMGIKGT
+415 TATLQEMGIKGT

-450 DEAWASNSALAAEA
+450 EEAWKSNSALAEEA
-464 AKRYETSEARIRMA
+464 QKRYETSEARIQIA
-478 WNGIMDAAI
+478 WNQIKDAAI

-492 ILPVAADLAES
+492 ILPVAANIAEG
-503 VATVVGAFQS
+503 VGGVVGAFTD
-513 LPDPIKEG
+513 LPGPVK
-521 LGAVAGIGGVALT
+521 GAVGAIAGVGGVAAT
-534 AAGGFM
+534 AGGALLL
-540 VLAPRVLEAKDAL
+540 LAPRAVDTYDAFRRLAPEGSKAAGAIGKVGKAAGLASAAIVGFSVLRGWANDAAPATKGLEETANAMLRLKDAAEGDFTALDDLFSSGDSIRDLGDAIKYADPSDIDAHMESFGATVLGLETPAARAREQFDTLGKTL
-553 ARLTGKASAAPV
+553 ATMDAETAAEQFRKLREAAEAEGSTMLSTWEGVKKYMPAYAESVEAASNATGKAADEATLYGIAMGHLPDYM
-565 QIDAVGVAAERSTRK
+565 QPAQEATEGV
-580 LTPFGKAV
+580 
-588 FGVGKALGGLA
+588 A
-599 TAAAAGITIGAFVPS
+599 TAAED
-614 GATAEADALA
+614 AT
-624 AAVTRIGTGGEQ
+624 
-636 AALGIDELNKA
+636 
-647 FTGKGNWFDG
+647 
-657 LDVQGI
+657 
-663 DEAFR
+663 
-668 IMGNPSVADNV
+668 
-679 DQIASKV
+679 
-686 LTFGTRSSTNVE
+686 
-698 FAKKNFEA
+698 
-706 LDQQLAGMAQGGSLD
+706 
-721 AAKATFEQLSEAAKA
+721 
-736 QGVEQEKVNELF
+736 
-748 PAYAAALSRA
+748 
-758 EAEAAAAA
+758 
-766 SSTGEAAGATD
+766 
-777 ALAAALGDAAGP
+777 
-789 ASDTAESLG
+789 ESLG

-813 EAMGVLTDE
+813 EEMGVLTDE

-894 DLLDANARA
+894 ELLDANARA

-1034 DDGTVVGTQ
+1034 DNGTVVGTQ
-1043 EDIFAI
+1043 EDIFAL
-1049 TGKNVDI
+1049 TGKNVDVTAI
-1056 SAIAHTGDAEGALNY
+1056 PHTSAAENALNY
-1071 AARNRTVSIFAKYVG
+1071 AARTRYAKVVL
-1086 MPSAEDRTNW
+1086 T
-1096 ARNNTTG
+1096 ARYGDSTQKAA
-1103 IFPNRA
+1103 P
-1109 KGGIASLRGYSTG
+1109 GYSQAFASGGVARLPGYSAG
-1122 GRLPYTGR
+1122 GRLPYTGL

-1137 VTGSGTPIARV
+1137 VTGSGMPIARV

-1154 INQKASK
+1154 INQRASK
-1161 QFHGVLSAIN
+1161 RFHGVLSAIN

-1176 VKHLAGYAGGGRAG
+1176 VKHLAGYAGGGRPG
-1190 REWSAAAVNPVVNVT
+1190 REWSANSINPVVNVNA
-1205 TPAAPGLDAGA
+1205 PAGQGLDPGA
-1216 LEAAVASGMAR
+1216 LEAAVAAGMSR
-1227 YRPVFKMGSYE
+1227 YRPVFKIGSYE

-1243 RDAQDYMG
+1243 REAQDYMG

>member
-1 MADRRVK
+1 M
-8 VGLEL
+8 VGQDL
-13 EASGFEAGAK
+13 
-23 RAQRAAEGLGSA
+23 
-35 TEKVGEDAKKAA
+35 TV
-47 AASERASQQM
+47 
-57 AAAQEKARVAQDKA
+57 KARYE
-71 ADAVGRLR
+71 ADV
-79 VAQER
+79 
-84 LEAARGS
+84 S
-91 GNAARIAAAE
+91 SYNAAMQA
-101 EAVAK
+101 
-106 AQRDVEST
+106 
-114 ARRAADAHAAYED
+114 
-127 AAGRAEVAARE
+127 AARE
-138 LGDEMDKASS
+138 TDKLATAADRT
-148 KSGRFADGIRSNS
+148 GRTVKGMADQTVQAGTRTGRVFDGLRKNS
-161 ADLQTAGTALAAV
+161 ADLQTAGTSLAAV
-174 GAGLTAASVGAGKAA
+174 GAGALAFSAGTGKLA

-220 ATTLPASHQEIAA
+220 AKTLPATHTEVAA

-241 GVKRDDIVGF
+241 GVARDDIVGF

-267 EAATNIAQISNVMG
+267 EAATAIAQISNVMG
-281 TMDREGSEGVAR
+281 TMDREGSEGVER

-298 VELGNNGASTEKEI
+298 VELGNNGASTESEI
-312 LDMAQRIAG
+312 LEMAQRIAG
-321 AASTVGASE
+321 AAKTVGASE

-339 LASMGIRA
+339 LASMGVRA

-353 ATRVILKMRSA
+353 ATRVILKMSAA

-371 LETFAQVAG
+371 LESFAQVAG

-390 RSAPMEALD
+390 RSSPMEALD

-415 TATLADMGIKGT
+415 TATLKDMGIKGT

-450 DEAWASNSALAAEA
+450 DEAWASNSALAEEA

-478 WNGIMDAAI
+478 WNNIKDAAI
-487 DAGGA
+487 DAGGT

-503 VATVVGAFQS
+503 VATVVGSFTS
-513 LPDPIKEG
+513 LPGPVK
-521 LGAVAGIGGVALT
+521 GAVGAIAGVGGVAAT
-534 AAGGFM
+534 AGGALLL
-540 VLAPRVLEAKDAL
+540 LAPRAVETYDAFRRLAPEGSKAAGAIGKVGKAAGIASAALVGFSVLKGWANDAAPATKGLEETTNAVLRLKDAAEGDFTALDDLFSSGDSIRDLGDAIRYADPSDMDAHMESFGSTVLGLETPAARAREQFDTLGKTL
-553 ARLTGKASAAPV
+553 ATMDAESAAEQFRKLRDAAEAEGSTMLSTWEGVKEYMPAYAESVEAASNATGKAADEATLYGIAMGHLPSYMQPAQEATE
-565 QIDAVGVAAERSTRK
+565 GV
-580 LTPFGKAV
+580 
-588 FGVGKALGGLA
+588 A
-599 TAAAAGITIGAFVPS
+599 TAAED
-614 GATAEADALA
+614 AT
-624 AAVTRIGTGGEQ
+624 
-636 AALGIDELNKA
+636 
-647 FTGKGNWFDG
+647 
-657 LDVQGI
+657 
-663 DEAFR
+663 
-668 IMGNPSVADNV
+668 
-679 DQIASKV
+679 
-686 LTFGTRSSTNVE
+686 
-698 FAKKNFEA
+698 
-706 LDQQLAGMAQGGSLD
+706 
-721 AAKATFEQLSEAAKA
+721 
-736 QGVEQEKVNELF
+736 
-748 PAYAAALSRA
+748 
-758 EAEAAAAA
+758 
-766 SSTGEAAGATD
+766 
-777 ALAAALGDAAGP
+777 
-789 ASDTAESLG
+789 ESLG

-894 DLLDANARA
+894 ELLDANVRA
-903 GESQGTLRDGLIDTY
+903 GESQGTLRDGLISTY
-918 NTLVENAQ
+918 DNLVANAQ

-983 TADGTVG
+983 TEDGTVG
-990 EVQASIDQVD
+990 QVQASIDQVD

-1034 DDGTVVGTQ
+1034 DNGTVVGTQ

-1049 TGKNVDI
+1049 TGKDVDV
-1056 SAIAHTGDAEGALNY
+1056 SAIAHTGQAEGELNY
-1071 AARNRTVSIFAKYVG
+1071 AARSRTVSIFAKYVG

-1109 KGGIASLRGYSTG
+1109 KGGIASLPGYSTG
-1122 GRLPYTGR
+1122 GRLPYTGL

-1137 VTGSGTPIARV
+1137 VTGSGMPIARV

-1154 INQKASK
+1154 INQRASK
-1161 QFHGVLSAIN
+1161 RFHGVLSAIN

-1176 VKHLAGYAGGGRAG
+1176 VRHLAGYAGGGRPG
-1190 REWSAAAVNPVVNVT
+1190 REWSAASINPVVNVT
-1205 TPAAPGLDAGA
+1205 APAGQGINPGE
-1216 LEAAVASGMAR
+1216 LEAAVAAGMAR
-1227 YRPVFKMGSYE
+1227 YRPVFKIGSYE
-1238 VAGVM
+1238 VAGIM
-1243 RDAQDYMG
+1243 REAQDYTG
-1251 GW
+1251 GR

>member
-23 RAQRAAEGLGSA
+23 RAQRAAEGLGAA
-35 TEKVGEDAKKAA
+35 TDKLGGQA
-47 AASERASQQM
+47 
-57 AAAQEKARVAQDKA
+57 DKA
-71 ADAVGRLR
+71 AGGMSK
-79 VAQER
+79 VAD
-84 LEAARGS
+84 S
-91 GNAARIAAAE
+91 
-101 EAVAK
+101 V
-106 AQRDVEST
+106 
-114 ARRAADAHAAYED
+114 
-127 AAGRAEVAARE
+127 
-138 LGDEMDKASS
+138 
-148 KSGRFADGIRSNS
+148 RSNS
-161 ADLQTAGTALAAV
+161 ADLQTAGTSLAAV
-174 GAGLTAASVGAGKAA
+174 GAGLTAASVGMGKAA

-202 VDDSTEGYA
+202 VDDSAEGYA

-251 TATMID
+251 TSTMVD

-267 EAATNIAQISNVMG
+267 EAATAIAQISNVMG
-281 TMDREGSEGVAR
+281 TMDREGSEGVER
-293 FGAAL
+293 FGATL
-298 VELGNNGASTEKEI
+298 VELGNNGASTESEI
-312 LDMAQRIAG
+312 LEMAQRIAG
-321 AASTVGASE
+321 AAKTVGASE

-339 LASMGIRA
+339 LASMGVRA

-353 ATRVILKMRSA
+353 ATRVILKMSAA

-371 LETFAQVAG
+371 LESFAQVAG

-390 RSAPMEALD
+390 RSSPMEALD

-404 IGRVNTEGGNV
+404 IGRVNGEGGNV
-415 TATLADMGIKGT
+415 TETLKEMGIKGT

-450 DEAWASNSALAAEA
+450 EEAWASNSALAEEA
-464 AKRYETSEARIRMA
+464 QKRYETAEARIQIA
-478 WNGIMDAAI
+478 WNQIKDAAI

-492 ILPVAADLAES
+492 ILPVAANIAEG
-503 VATVVGAFQS
+503 VGGVVGAFTD
-513 LPDPIKEG
+513 LPGPVK
-521 LGAVAGIGGVALT
+521 GAVGAIAGVGGVAAT
-534 AAGGFM
+534 AGGALLL
-540 VLAPRVLEAKDAL
+540 LAPRAVETYDAFRRLAPEGSKAAGAIGKVGKAAGIASAALVGFSVLKGWANDAAPATKGLEETANAMLRLKDAAEGDFTALDDLFSSGDSIRDLGDAIRYADPSDLDSRMESFGSTVLGLETPAYRAREQFDTLGKTL
-553 ARLTGKASAAPV
+553 ATMDAEDAAEQFRKLREAAEAEGSTMLSTWEGVKEYMPAYAESVEAASNATGKAADEATLYGIAMGHLPDYM
-565 QIDAVGVAAERSTRK
+565 QPAQDATEGV
-580 LTPFGKAV
+580 
-588 FGVGKALGGLA
+588 A
-599 TAAAAGITIGAFVPS
+599 TAAED
-614 GATAEADALA
+614 AT
-624 AAVTRIGTGGEQ
+624 
-636 AALGIDELNKA
+636 
-647 FTGKGNWFDG
+647 
-657 LDVQGI
+657 
-663 DEAFR
+663 
-668 IMGNPSVADNV
+668 
-679 DQIASKV
+679 
-686 LTFGTRSSTNVE
+686 
-698 FAKKNFEA
+698 
-706 LDQQLAGMAQGGSLD
+706 
-721 AAKATFEQLSEAAKA
+721 
-736 QGVEQEKVNELF
+736 
-748 PAYAAALSRA
+748 
-758 EAEAAAAA
+758 
-766 SSTGEAAGATD
+766 
-777 ALAAALGDAAGP
+777 
-789 ASDTAESLG
+789 ESLG

-856 ALENLAT
+856 ALENLAA

-894 DLLDANARA
+894 ELLDANVRA

-983 TADGTVG
+983 TEDGTVG

-1034 DDGTVVGTQ
+1034 DNGTVVGTQ

-1049 TGKNVDI
+1049 TGKDVDV

-1122 GRLPYTGR
+1122 GRLPYTGL

-1137 VTGSGTPIARV
+1137 VTGAGTPIARV

-1161 QFHGVLSAIN
+1161 QFHGVLDAIN

-1176 VKHLAGYAGGGRAG
+1176 VRHLAGYAGGGRPG
-1190 REWSAAAVNPVVNVT
+1190 REWSAASINPVVNVNA
-1205 TPAAPGLDAGA
+1205 PAGQGLDPGA
-1216 LEAAVASGMAR
+1216 LEAAVAAGMAR
-1227 YRPVFKMGSYE
+1227 YRPVFKIGSYE

-1243 RDAQDYMG
+1243 REAQDYMG

>member
-23 RAQRAAEGLGSA
+23 RAQRAAEGLGAA
-35 TEKVGEDAKKAA
+35 TDKLGGQA
-47 AASERASQQM
+47 
-57 AAAQEKARVAQDKA
+57 DKA
-71 ADAVGRLR
+71 AGGMSK
-79 VAQER
+79 VAD
-84 LEAARGS
+84 S
-91 GNAARIAAAE
+91 
-101 EAVAK
+101 V
-106 AQRDVEST
+106 
-114 ARRAADAHAAYED
+114 RA
-127 AAGRAEVAARE
+127 
-138 LGDEMDKASS
+138 
-148 KSGRFADGIRSNS
+148 NS
-161 ADLQTAGTALAAV
+161 ADLQTAGTSLAAV
-174 GAGLTAASVGAGKAA
+174 GAGLTAASVGMGKAA

-202 VDDSTEGYA
+202 VDDSAEGYA

-251 TATMID
+251 TSTMVD

-267 EAATNIAQISNVMG
+267 EAATAIAQISNVMG
-281 TMDREGSEGVAR
+281 TMDREGSEGVER
-293 FGAAL
+293 FGATL

-330 SDVLALSNT
+330 ADVLALSNT

-353 ATRVILKMRSA
+353 ATRVIIKMRSA

-371 LETFAQVAG
+371 LETFARVAG
-380 TSAEEFAAKF
+380 TSAEEFAEKF
-390 RSAPMEALD
+390 RSSPMEALD

-404 IGRVNTEGGNV
+404 IGRVNAEGGNV
-415 TATLADMGIKGT
+415 TATLQEMGIKGT

-450 DEAWASNSALAAEA
+450 EEAWASNSALAEEA
-464 AKRYETSEARIRMA
+464 QKRYETAESRIRIA
-478 WNGIMDAAI
+478 WNQIKDAAI
-487 DAGGA
+487 DAAGA
-492 ILPVAADLAES
+492 ILPVAANIAEG
-503 VATVVGAFQS
+503 VGGVVGAFTD
-513 LPDPIKEG
+513 LPGPVK
-521 LGAVAGIGGVALT
+521 GAVGAIAGVGGVAAT
-534 AAGGFM
+534 AGGALLL
-540 VLAPRVLEAKDAL
+540 LAPRAVETYDAFRRLAPEGSKAAGAIGKVGKAAGIASAALVGFSVLKGWANDAAPATKGLEETTNAVLRLKDAANGDFTALDDLFSSGDSIRDLGDAIRYADPSDMDAHMESFGSTVLGLETPAARAREQFDTLGKTL
-553 ARLTGKASAAPV
+553 ATMDAESAAEQFRKLRDAAEAEGSTMLSTWEGVKEYMPAYAESVEAASNATGKAADEATLYGIAMGHLPSYMQPA
-565 QIDAVGVAAERSTRK
+565 QDATEGV
-580 LTPFGKAV
+580 
-588 FGVGKALGGLA
+588 A
-599 TAAAAGITIGAFVPS
+599 TAAED
-614 GATAEADALA
+614 AT
-624 AAVTRIGTGGEQ
+624 
-636 AALGIDELNKA
+636 
-647 FTGKGNWFDG
+647 
-657 LDVQGI
+657 
-663 DEAFR
+663 
-668 IMGNPSVADNV
+668 
-679 DQIASKV
+679 
-686 LTFGTRSSTNVE
+686 
-698 FAKKNFEA
+698 
-706 LDQQLAGMAQGGSLD
+706 
-721 AAKATFEQLSEAAKA
+721 
-736 QGVEQEKVNELF
+736 
-748 PAYAAALSRA
+748 
-758 EAEAAAAA
+758 
-766 SSTGEAAGATD
+766 
-777 ALAAALGDAAGP
+777 
-789 ASDTAESLG
+789 ESLG

-894 DLLDANARA
+894 ELLDANVRA

-918 NTLVENAQ
+918 STLVANAQ

-983 TADGTVG
+983 TEDGTVG

-1049 TGKNVDI
+1049 TGKNVDVT
-1056 SAIAHTGDAEGALNY
+1056 AIAHTGDAEAALNY
-1071 AARNRTVSIFAKYVG
+1071 AARTRY
-1086 MPSAEDRTNW
+1086 AEVVLT
-1096 ARNNTTG
+1096 ARYGDSTQKAA
-1103 IFPNRA
+1103 P
-1109 KGGIASLRGYSTG
+1109 GYSQAFASGGVARLPGYSSG
-1122 GRLPYTGR
+1122 GRLPYTGL

-1137 VTGSGTPIARV
+1137 VTGAGMPIARV

-1154 INQKASK
+1154 INQRASK
-1161 QFHGVLSAIN
+1161 RFHGVLSAIN

-1176 VKHLAGYAGGGRAG
+1176 VKHLAGYAGGGRPG
-1190 REWSAAAVNPVVNVT
+1190 REWSAASINPVVNVT
-1205 TPAAPGLDAGA
+1205 APAGQGINPGE
-1216 LEAAVASGMAR
+1216 LEAAVAAGMAR
-1227 YRPVFKMGSYE
+1227 YRPVFKIGSYE
-1238 VAGVM
+1238 VAGIM
-1243 RDAQDYMG
+1243 REAQDYTG
-1251 GW
+1251 GR

>member
-1 MADRRVK
+1 MSKVADSV
-8 VGLEL
+8 
-13 EASGFEAGAK
+13 
-23 RAQRAAEGLGSA
+23 
-35 TEKVGEDAKKAA
+35 
-47 AASERASQQM
+47 
-57 AAAQEKARVAQDKA
+57 
-71 ADAVGRLR
+71 
-79 VAQER
+79 
-84 LEAARGS
+84 
-91 GNAARIAAAE
+91 
-101 EAVAK
+101 
-106 AQRDVEST
+106 
-114 ARRAADAHAAYED
+114 
-127 AAGRAEVAARE
+127 
-138 LGDEMDKASS
+138 
-148 KSGRFADGIRSNS
+148 RSNS

-220 ATTLPASHQEIAA
+220 AKTLPASHQEIAA

-267 EAATNIAQISNVMG
+267 EAATAIAQISNVMG
-281 TMDREGSEGVAR
+281 TMDREGSEGVER

-298 VELGNNGASTEKEI
+298 VELGNNGASTESEI

-353 ATRVILKMRSA
+353 ATRVIIKMRSA

-371 LETFAQVAG
+371 LETFARVAG

-415 TATLADMGIKGT
+415 TATLQEMGIKGT

-478 WNGIMDAAI
+478 WNNIKDAAI

-540 VLAPRVLEAKDAL
+540 VLAPKVLEAKDAL

-636 AALGIDELNKA
+636 AALGVDELNKA
-647 FTGKGNWFDG
+647 FTGNGNWFDG

-721 AAKATFEQLSEAAKA
+721 AAKATFEQLAEKAKA
-736 QGVEQEKVNELF
+736 QGVSQEKLNELF

-798 ALGQVDAGSNVGGIA
+798 ALGQIDADSKVGGIA

-851 MGYQE
+851 IGYQE

-894 DLLDANARA
+894 ELLDANARA

-918 NTLVENAQ
+918 STLVANAQ

-983 TADGTVG
+983 TEDGTVG

-1056 SAIAHTGDAEGALNY
+1056 SAIAHTGQAEGELNY
-1071 AARNRTVSIFAKYVG
+1071 AARSRTVSIFAKYVG

-1122 GRLPYTGR
+1122 GRLPYTGL

-1137 VTGSGTPIARV
+1137 VTGAGMPIARV

-1154 INQKASK
+1154 INQRASK
-1161 QFHGVLSAIN
+1161 QFHGVLDAIN

-1176 VKHLAGYAGGGRAG
+1176 VRHLAGYAGGGRPG
-1190 REWSAAAVNPVVNVT
+1190 REWSATSINPVVNVNA
-1205 TPAAPGLDAGA
+1205 PAAPGVDVNAIA
-1216 LEAAVASGMAR
+1216 SAV
-1227 YRPVFKMGSYE
+1227 
-1238 VAGVM
+1238 VAGVAALPAP
-1243 RDAQDYMG
+1243 RIVFGERQVASVVRESLRYAER
-1251 GW
+1251 

>member
-1 MADRRVK
+1 MSKVADSV
-8 VGLEL
+8 
-13 EASGFEAGAK
+13 
-23 RAQRAAEGLGSA
+23 
-35 TEKVGEDAKKAA
+35 
-47 AASERASQQM
+47 
-57 AAAQEKARVAQDKA
+57 
-71 ADAVGRLR
+71 
-79 VAQER
+79 
-84 LEAARGS
+84 
-91 GNAARIAAAE
+91 
-101 EAVAK
+101 
-106 AQRDVEST
+106 
-114 ARRAADAHAAYED
+114 
-127 AAGRAEVAARE
+127 
-138 LGDEMDKASS
+138 
-148 KSGRFADGIRSNS
+148 RSNS
-161 ADLQTAGTALAAV
+161 ADLQTAGTSLAAV
-174 GAGLTAASVGAGKAA
+174 GAGLTAASVGMGKAA

-202 VDDSTEGYA
+202 VDDSAEGYA

-251 TATMID
+251 TSTMVD

-267 EAATNIAQISNVMG
+267 EAATAIAQISNVMG
-281 TMDREGSEGVAR
+281 TMDREGSEGVER
-293 FGAAL
+293 FGATL
-298 VELGNNGASTEKEI
+298 VELGNNGASTESEI
-312 LDMAQRIAG
+312 LEMAQRIAG
-321 AASTVGASE
+321 AAKTVGASE

-339 LASMGIRA
+339 LASMGVRA

-353 ATRVILKMRSA
+353 ATRVILKMSAA

-371 LETFAQVAG
+371 LESFAQVAG

-390 RSAPMEALD
+390 RSSPMEALD

-450 DEAWASNSALAAEA
+450 EEAWKSNSALAEEA
-464 AKRYETSEARIRMA
+464 QKRYETSEARIQIA
-478 WNGIMDAAI
+478 WNNIKDAAI

-492 ILPVAADLAES
+492 ILPVAANIAEGVGGIVGAFTDLPGPVKGAVGAIAGVGGVAATAGGALLLLAPRAVETYDAFRRLAPEGSKAAGAIGKVGKAAGIASAALVGFSVLRGWANDAAPATKGLEETANAMLRLKDAAEGDFTALDDLFSSGDSIRDLGDAIRYADPSDLDSRMESFGSTVLGLETPAARAREQFDTLGKTLATMDAESAAEQFRKLRDAAEAEGSTMLSTWEGVKEYMPAYAES
-503 VATVVGAFQS
+503 V
-513 LPDPIKEG
+513 E
-521 LGAVAGIGGVALT
+521 
-534 AAGGFM
+534 AASN
-540 VLAPRVLEAKDAL
+540 A
-553 ARLTGKASAAPV
+553 TGKAADEATLYGIAMGHLPDYM
-565 QIDAVGVAAERSTRK
+565 QPAQDATEGV
-580 LTPFGKAV
+580 
-588 FGVGKALGGLA
+588 A
-599 TAAAAGITIGAFVPS
+599 TAAED
-614 GATAEADALA
+614 AT
-624 AAVTRIGTGGEQ
+624 
-636 AALGIDELNKA
+636 
-647 FTGKGNWFDG
+647 
-657 LDVQGI
+657 
-663 DEAFR
+663 
-668 IMGNPSVADNV
+668 
-679 DQIASKV
+679 
-686 LTFGTRSSTNVE
+686 
-698 FAKKNFEA
+698 
-706 LDQQLAGMAQGGSLD
+706 
-721 AAKATFEQLSEAAKA
+721 
-736 QGVEQEKVNELF
+736 
-748 PAYAAALSRA
+748 
-758 EAEAAAAA
+758 
-766 SSTGEAAGATD
+766 
-777 ALAAALGDAAGP
+777 
-789 ASDTAESLG
+789 ESLG

-894 DLLDANARA
+894 ELLDANVRA
-903 GESQGTLRDGLIDTY
+903 GESQGTLRDGLIGTY
-918 NTLVENAQ
+918 STLVENAQ

-983 TADGTVG
+983 TEDGTVG

-1034 DDGTVVGTQ
+1034 DNGTVVGTQ

-1049 TGKNVDI
+1049 TGKDVDI
-1056 SAIAHTGDAEGALNY
+1056 SAIAHTGQAEGALNY

-1122 GRLPYTGR
+1122 GRLPYTGL

-1137 VTGSGTPIARV
+1137 VTGAGMPIARV

-1161 QFHGVLSAIN
+1161 RFHGVLSAIN

-1176 VKHLAGYAGGGRAG
+1176 VKHLAGYAGGGRPG
-1190 REWSAAAVNPVVNVT
+1190 REWSATSINPVVNVNA
-1205 TPAAPGLDAGA
+1205 PAAPGVDVNAIA
-1216 LEAAVASGMAR
+1216 SAV
-1227 YRPVFKMGSYE
+1227 
-1238 VAGVM
+1238 VAGVAALPAP
-1243 RDAQDYMG
+1243 RIVFGERQVASVVRESLRYAER
-1251 GW
+1251 